1 MHKPKLFPLF
11 ALMCMLQSAMPLGA
25 QSLAGVAAAETA
37 RRKAQT
43 RPAKVYTNDDLSG
56 TLQGSGTSS
65 APAPASPTPAAAAK
79 TDAVDEKKTEAYW
92 KGRVTALQQSLV
104 RIKVLIEAMQ
114 SRINA
119 LNAQALSADDP
130 GRQATL
136 QADLTTAASEM
147 ARLKQESEKQNKD
160 LIAIQEEARKA
171 NIPPGW
177 LR

>member
-1 MHKPKLFPLF
+1 
-11 ALMCMLQSAMPLGA
+11 
-25 QSLAGVAAAETA
+25 
-37 RRKAQT
+37 
-43 RPAKVYTNDDLSG
+43 
-56 TLQGSGTSS
+56 
-65 APAPASPTPAAAAK
+65 
-79 TDAVDEKKTEAYW
+79 
-92 KGRVTALQQSLV
+92 
-104 RIKVLIEAMQ
+104 MQ

-160 LIAIQEEARKA
+160 LVAIQEEARKA